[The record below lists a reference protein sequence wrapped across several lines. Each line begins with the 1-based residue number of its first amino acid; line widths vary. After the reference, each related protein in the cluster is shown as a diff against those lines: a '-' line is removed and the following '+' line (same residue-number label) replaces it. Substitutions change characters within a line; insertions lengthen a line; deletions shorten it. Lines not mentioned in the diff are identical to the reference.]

1 MGNHVKLVNQVEI
14 SLIND
19 SSLRE
24 IVCRKKKKKKKK
36 EFKND
41 QPVIFRDLVACQ
53 QFDEDFIIAQY
64 ETV

>member
-24 IVCRKKKKKKKK
+24 IVCCKKKKKK

-53 QFDEDFIIAQY
+53 QFDEDFIIVQY